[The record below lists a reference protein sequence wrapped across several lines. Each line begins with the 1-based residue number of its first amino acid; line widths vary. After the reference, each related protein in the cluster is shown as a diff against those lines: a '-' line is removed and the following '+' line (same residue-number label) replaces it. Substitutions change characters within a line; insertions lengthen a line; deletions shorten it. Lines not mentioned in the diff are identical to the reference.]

1 MFGARSVL
9 AGLAA
14 MAGMLGAHPIV
25 DKVQNSSRNKP
36 NGRAPGA
43 HKAAWRK
50 AMKAR
55 RTK

>member
-1 MFGARSVL
+1 MFGARSLL

-14 MAGMLGAHPIV
+14 MAGFAAMPPIL
-25 DKVQNSSRNKP
+25 DKMRNSSGNKP

-55 RTK
+55 RK

>member
-1 MFGARSVL
+1 MFARSLLVAL
-9 AGLAA
+9 GA
-14 MAGMLGAHPIV
+14 MAGFTTMPPVFG
-25 DKVQNSSRNKP
+25 QMRNRSGNKP

-55 RTK
+55 RRK

>member
-14 MAGMLGAHPIV
+14 MAGLMGAHPIV